1 MNKWWRKEDNYL
13 HGSRCQPVSPGWG
26 ESSEGRRRTEKLA
39 PATRGCYCF
48 DTSPQTRDVKPPC
61 PIFHN
66 CPEKLIKVFG
76 LEGKLKKKTKNLHPT
91 KLTQL
96 SLACKRDVCGS
107 THICGVLWQVRGG
120 AARLHVCVS
129 LSDRGRGSPNKSESS
144 HRRRKINAGLLI
156 QALGLWRVS
165 GWEGFSG

>member
-39 PATRGCYCF
+39 SATLGSYCF

-76 LEGKLKKKTKNLHPT
+76 LEGKLKNPQKTSIQPSWLSSLWLVKEMCVGP
-91 KLTQL
+91 LTFVVFYGRCMEGL
-96 SLACKRDVCGS
+96 RDC
-107 THICGVLWQVRGG
+107 
-120 AARLHVCVS
+120 VCVS

-156 QALGLWRVS
+156 QALGL
-165 GWEGFSG
+165 